1 MQEMCLLANM
11 QEICLLANMQEIY
24 LLTNMQEICLLACR
38 GTFTV
43 VSCMVR
49 AGTHGR
55 MEWFMRWVVYGECLV
70 GVVSVWQ
77 L

>member
-1 MQEMCLLANM
+1 
-11 QEICLLANMQEIY
+11 
-24 LLTNMQEICLLACR
+24 MQEICLLACR